1 MYAPGYS
8 LRQVPETGNHIMSE
22 QALAPLE
29 ADWHRVYLAL
39 GSNLGERD
47 ANLKAALAALKP
59 DVRIDRV
66 SSVYDTAPQLVLD
79 QPRFHNIAC
88 SGRTQL
94 DPFALLRLAKHI
106 ERELGRIA
114 GPRYGPRLIDI
125 DLLLYDDLIID
136 TPELV
141 VPHPRMAERAFVLV
155 PLAEI
160 APDLRPPTLQADVRS
175 LAAALPTMEVRW
187 LGTLLP

>member
-1 MYAPGYS
+1 MA
-8 LRQVPETGNHIMSE
+8 E
-22 QALAPLE
+22 QTLAPLE
-29 ADWHRVYLAL
+29 AGWHRVYLAL

-47 ANLKAALAALKP
+47 ANLKAALTALQP
-59 DVRIDRV
+59 DVHIDHV

-94 DPFALLRLAKHI
+94 DPFALLRLAKRI
-106 ERELGRIA
+106 ERKLGRVA

-125 DLLLYDDLIID
+125 DLLLYDDLVID
-136 TPELV
+136 TPGLTI
-141 VPHPRMAERAFVLV
+141 PHPRMAERAFVLV

-160 APDLRPPTLQADVRS
+160 APDLRHPTLRTDIRG
-175 LAAALPTMEVRW
+175 LASALPDMDVQR
-187 LGTLLP
+187 LGALLP

>member
-1 MYAPGYS
+1 
-8 LRQVPETGNHIMSE
+8 MSE
-22 QALAPLE
+22 QTGVPLE
-29 ADWHRVYLAL
+29 AGWHRVYLAL

-47 ANLKAALAALKP
+47 ANLRAALSALQP
-59 DVRIDRV
+59 DVLIDRI

-88 SGRTQL
+88 SGRTLL
-94 DPFALLRLAKHI
+94 DPFALLGLAKRI
-106 ERELGRIA
+106 ERELGRKS

-125 DLLLYDDLIID
+125 DLILYDDLVID
-136 TPELV
+136 TAELA

-160 APDLRPPTLQADVRS
+160 APELRHPLLHTTIKQ
-175 LAAALPTMEVRW
+175 LAAALPDMDVQR
-187 LGTLLP
+187 LGALLP